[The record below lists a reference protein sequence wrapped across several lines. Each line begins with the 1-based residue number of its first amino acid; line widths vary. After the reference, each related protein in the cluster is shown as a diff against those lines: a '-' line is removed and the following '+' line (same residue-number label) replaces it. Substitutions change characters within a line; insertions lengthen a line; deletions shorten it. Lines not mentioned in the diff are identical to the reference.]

1 MKKQNDFMVNAYKRF
16 RRFILLSLFTMLFS
30 SCISYNILP
39 ENVSEKSNIVGFYLN
54 DSNDKYNTRIW
65 QVLDYKREIK
75 EDSITVRVE
84 ILNEK
89 TLSFTFLKD
98 NEVIGKKLVKG
109 KFKDDNCFYKRRV
122 FYVIPIAPILWG
134 FSNDQTRI
142 YFANNELVIEN
153 AFNHGGVFI
162 FMASGDKGNRVYR
175 FKRI

>member
-1 MKKQNDFMVNAYKRF
+1 MRVLKA
-16 RRFILLSLFTMLFS
+16 IILSLFTMLFS

-54 DSNDKYNTRIW
+54 DSNDKYDTRIW
-65 QVLDYKREIK
+65 QVLDYKHEIK
-75 EDSITVRVE
+75 EDSITTRVE

-98 NEVIGKKLVKG
+98 NDVIGKKLVKG

-122 FYVIPIAPILWG
+122 FYVIPIFPIICG
-134 FSNDQTRI
+134 FVNNQTRI

-153 AFNHGGVFI
+153 AYNHGGI
-162 FMASGDKGNRVYR
+162 FFVIASGDKGNRVYR